1 MRAFRHTRLTTR
13 RLMSIEPPTAPCLM
27 ILRILVALLALVI
40 ATRTVASM
48 ELSVPLRELY
58 SMSSVVAV
66 VEVLEGQ
73 VVAAG
78 GETCGARYKGRVIE
92 GTKNATVG
100 QFIEFGF
107 VPSLK
112 IGSNYFVLLDEYKNV
127 PVERIPDFQSRCKN
141 VLPDLAL
148 VGRWRGAME
157 VTSSAGAPERRD
169 AWTVRPANRV
179 VYPVGTRGE
188 MVGGERQLVFSDMV
202 NRMKQASPYS
212 R

>member
-1 MRAFRHTRLTTR
+1 
-13 RLMSIEPPTAPCLM
+13 M
-27 ILRILVALLALVI
+27 IPRILVALLALLIVNH
-40 ATRTVASM
+40 AVASM
-48 ELSVPLRELY
+48 ERSVPLRELY

-66 VEVLEGQ
+66 VEVLEGR

-127 PVERIPDFQSRCKN
+127 PVERIPDFQSRCRN

-148 VGRWRGAME
+148 VGIWRGAME

-169 AWTVRPANRV
+169 AWTVRPIRRV
-179 VYPVGTRGE
+179 QYPIGTRGQ
-188 MVGGERQLVFSDMV
+188 MVEGERQLVFSDMV
-202 NRMKQASPYS
+202 NRMKQASSDP